1 MMTEEKTIKID
12 DKDYKLSDLSKT
24 SVDLINQMTLVHN
37 KKTSLLQ
44 EIDILNRANETYSA
58 KLKLELEK
66 GEG

>member
-24 SVDLINQMTLVHN
+24 SVDLINQMTLVYN
-37 KKTSLLQ
+37 KKASLLQ
-44 EIDILNRANETYSA
+44 EIDILKQANETYSA

>member
-44 EIDILNRANETYSA
+44 EIDILNQANETYSA

>member
-1 MMTEEKTIKID
+1 MTEEKTIKID

-37 KKTSLLQ
+37 KKASLLQ
-44 EIDILNRANETYSA
+44 EIDILNQANETYSA

>member
-1 MMTEEKTIKID
+1 MTEEKTIKID

-37 KKTSLLQ
+37 KKASLLQ
-44 EIDILNRANETYSA
+44 EIDILKQANETYSA

>member
-37 KKTSLLQ
+37 KKASLLQ
-44 EIDILNRANETYSA
+44 EIDILKQANETYSA

>member
-1 MMTEEKTIKID
+1 MTEEKTIKID

-44 EIDILNRANETYSA
+44 EIDILNQANETYSA